1 MRREG
6 KETEFESDGERMGG
20 VGRMPSGEEER
31 KVADAGVGRIPAEE
45 REGAETG
52 TGEDTRVET
61 EDESDEGSGRDL
73 EEIAGLKEW
82 TCR

>member
-20 VGRMPSGEEER
+20 VGRIPSSKEER
-31 KVADAGVGRIPAEE
+31 KVADAGVGRIPEEE
-45 REGAETG
+45 REGVETG
-52 TGEDTRVET
+52 TGEDARVET

-73 EEIAGLKEW
+73 EVITGLKEW

>member
-6 KETEFESDGERMGG
+6 KETEIDSAGERMDG

-45 REGAETG
+45 REGAESG

-61 EDESDEGSGRDL
+61 EDGRDEGSGRDL
-73 EEIAGLKEW
+73 EENAGLKEW